1 TEESLTAVT
10 INDVAISATDLASLV
25 SNKYLFLADAYVTAP
40 VVKFTK
46 HTVITYDD
54 ASTKEKDEVIE
65 VTSQPETTTWSASAT
80 INGNSYYVYTSKAA
94 SRTVTYMYGE
104 QVLGTEIVAA
114 NGNPAEYAQYET
126 MPLATFG
133 GWYKDAEL
141 TQKVESMAAE
151 VISAN
156 VTFYAKFSKAY
167 AESIDFEGMV
177 INNGKSYDVKSALD
191 AKYYD
196 YKTIDAL
203 DSLNN
208 DKGAARNEPYLGLK
222 IKKKGG
228 YLACNVLPGT
238 TIRIKFGYVAETVL
252 AIAGNDTIELKPT
265 DNKIA
270 ALQFPIA
277 VETLVKL
284 QTTSDKTVVIK
295 QIMIDQP
302 IATWMYPI
310 TYAPAENGAVSGWTI
325 AFPGEDVTVAI
336 APEAGYLTHSL
347 TYNGVA
353 LHDDENTGAATF
365 TMPSEAVTVAAEFL
379 QEFPTDINNTDAAV
393 KAVKVIRNGQL
404 IIVREGI
411 EYNAQG
417 AIVK

>member
-1 TEESLTAVT
+1 MV
-10 INDVAISATDLASLV
+10 
-25 SNKYLFLADAYVTAP
+25 
-40 VVKFTK
+40 
-46 HTVITYDD
+46 
-54 ASTKEKDEVIE
+54 EK
-65 VTSQPETTTWSASAT
+65 
-80 INGNSYYVYTSKAA
+80 
-94 SRTVTYMYGE
+94 
-104 QVLGTEIVAA
+104 
-114 NGNPAEYAQYET
+114 
-126 MPLATFG
+126 
-133 GWYKDAEL
+133 
-141 TQKVESMAAE
+141 
-151 VISAN
+151 
-156 VTFYAKFSKAY
+156 
-167 AESIDFEGMV
+167 
-177 INNGKSYDVKSALD
+177 
-191 AKYYD
+191 
-196 YKTIDAL
+196 
-203 DSLNN
+203 
-208 DKGAARNEPYLGLK
+208 
-222 IKKKGG
+222 
-228 YLACNVLPGT
+228 
-238 TIRIKFGYVAETVL
+238 
-252 AIAGNDTIELKPT
+252 
-265 DNKIA
+265 
-270 ALQFPIA
+270 
-277 VETLVKL
+277 LVKL